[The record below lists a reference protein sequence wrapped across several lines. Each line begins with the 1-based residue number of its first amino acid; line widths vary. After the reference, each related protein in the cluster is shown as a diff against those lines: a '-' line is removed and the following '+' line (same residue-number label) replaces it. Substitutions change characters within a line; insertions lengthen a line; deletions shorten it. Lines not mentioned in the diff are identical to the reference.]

1 MQMKYYLIQYQ
12 ILQTGITRIV
22 LQTVRRITN
31 KIVGV
36 EGLKL
41 LTLEI
46 NNPYFYNICC
56 CNRL

>member
-1 MQMKYYLIQYQ
+1 MKYYLIQYQ

-22 LQTVRRITN
+22 LQKVRRITN
-31 KIVGV
+31 KIMGV

-46 NNPYFYNICC
+46 NNPYFYNISC
-56 CNRL
+56 CNRF

>member
-1 MQMKYYLIQYQ
+1 MKYYLIQYQ

-36 EGLKL
+36 DGLKL

-46 NNPYFYNICC
+46 NNPYVYDISC
-56 CNRL
+56 CNRF

>member
-1 MQMKYYLIQYQ
+1 MKYYLIQYQ

-46 NNPYFYNICC
+46 NNPYFYNISY
-56 CNRL
+56 CNRF

>member
-1 MQMKYYLIQYQ
+1 MKYYLIQYQ
-12 ILQTGITRIV
+12 ILQTGITTIV

-46 NNPYFYNICC
+46 NNPYFYNISC
-56 CNRL
+56 CNRF

>member
-1 MQMKYYLIQYQ
+1 MNYYLIQYQ

-46 NNPYFYNICC
+46 NNPYFYNISC
-56 CNRL
+56 CNRF

>member
-1 MQMKYYLIQYQ
+1 MKYYLIQYQ

-31 KIVGV
+31 KIMGV

-46 NNPYFYNICC
+46 NNP
-56 CNRL
+56 